1 MRKSLLEINFKVKR
15 EISICL
21 ILKNQFDFIFE
32 IKLLREF
39 HFEAQIITGLKLF
52 LDFEVDDQMNFL
64 KIEDY

>member
-21 ILKNQFDFIFE
+21 ILKNKFDFIFE

-52 LDFEVDDQMNFL
+52 LDFEVDDQKNFL
-64 KIEDY
+64 KIGDY